1 MLFTL
6 DDRSKNLKESSANA
20 IHAVKDKED
29 RLNRAFGDNVKGRE
43 DEQCEPMRTKGT
55 NVDLL
60 SRVLVLVYTVGQV
73 GALLL
78 CCQSKYWFS
87 IPHSPHSHRTKVPC
101 TVLLVMPS
109 RLGSLATSRW
119 LRFTNERI
127 VSYSFVRSVQVTSRK
142 SLPL

>member
-55 NVDLL
+55 NVDLFVSCAGAGVYRRSGWCPFIML
-60 SRVLVLVYTVGQV
+60 S
-73 GALLL
+73 
-78 CCQSKYWFS
+78 K
-87 IPHSPHSHRTKVPC
+87 
-101 TVLLVMPS
+101 
-109 RLGSLATSRW
+109 
-119 LRFTNERI
+119 
-127 VSYSFVRSVQVTSRK
+127 
-142 SLPL
+142 